1 MLNLSKIAI
10 LFTTTSILTSCNR
23 QEIDPAPLRYT
34 LPVPAH
40 FPQPVYDTENPM
52 TREGIALGRLLFYD
66 ARLSGNNKI
75 SCATCHDQSLAFSD
89 GKALTAS
96 GVSGTPLL
104 RHSPALINMAW
115 ANNGLFWDGGS
126 TNLESQA
133 FAPLTATDEMAQN
146 LDELVQELN
155 AIPDYVSRFQLV
167 FKDDIKANY
176 VVKALAQFQRTLIS
190 ADSRYDRYKSNS
202 GGTLSALEQKGMS
215 LVATKC
221 QGCHTGELFT
231 DNSYHNN
238 GLDASF
244 TNNDHEGIF
253 LGRYRISYQDSDIGS
268 FKTPTLR
275 NVAVT
280 APYMHDGRF
289 ATLEEVLEHYAT
301 GIQPSPSLDSQISTG
316 GMNLTKD
323 EKEAILA
330 FLHSLTDHN
339 YLTNA
344 NFGTPFK

>member
-1 MLNLSKIAI
+1 MVNLSKIAI
-10 LFTTTSILTSCNR
+10 LVATTSIIISCSK
-23 QEIDPAPLRYT
+23 QEINPVPESYT

-40 FPQPVYDTENPM
+40 FPQPIFDTENPM
-52 TREGIALGRLLFYD
+52 TRQGIELGRMLFYD
-66 ARLSGNNKI
+66 VRLSGNNKI
-75 SCATCHDQSLAFSD
+75 SCASCHDQSLAFSD
-89 GKALTAS
+89 GKALTNV
-96 GVSGTPLL
+96 GVSGTPLI

-115 ANNGLFWDGGS
+115 ATNGLFWDGGS

-133 FAPLTATDEMAQN
+133 FAPLTATDEMAQDLN
-146 LDELVQELN
+146 ELVKELN
-155 AIPDYVSRFQLV
+155 EVPDYVNRFRFV
-167 FKDDIKANY
+167 FNDEIKSSHI
-176 VVKALAQFQRTLIS
+176 VRALAQFQRTLIS
-190 ADSRYDRYKSNS
+190 ADSRYDQYKTMS
-202 GGTLSALEQKGMS
+202 GTLSVLEQKGLN

-231 DNSYHNN
+231 DNRYHNN

-244 TNNDHEGIF
+244 TNSDHEGIYQ
-253 LGRYRISYQDSDIGS
+253 GRYRISYQNSDLGS

-301 GIQPSPSLDSQISTG
+301 GIKSSETLDPLIPSG
-316 GMNLTKD
+316 GLNLAKD

-330 FLHSLTDHN
+330 FLHTLTDN
-339 YLTNA
+339 TYLTNPA
-344 NFGTPFK
+344 LGTPFH